1 MPHYALTAVGPD
13 QPGILAALTEP
24 LVKLRCNLEDTSAT
38 ILRGHFTLMMVVGV
52 PDDIELETMLRE
64 VRARCDALEIRVDAR
79 PLQRLGGPTPVSTH
93 VLSLYGADKPGIV
106 FKVAE
111 VLSRRAVN
119 MLDLD
124 TRLVGRAGRPIY
136 AMLLEVQLPDGLTEA
151 ELRGDLDALSR
162 ELLVDISLRPIEER

>member
-1 MPHYALTAVGPD
+1 MTHYALTAVGPD

-38 ILRGHFTLMMVVGV
+38 ILRGYFTLMMVVGV
-52 PDDIELETMLRE
+52 PDDTDLDTMLRE
-64 VRARCDALEIRVDAR
+64 VRARCDALDIRIDVR
-79 PLQRLGGPTPVSTH
+79 PLPKLAGPVPVSTH
-93 VLSLYGADKPGIV
+93 VLSVYGADKPGIV

-111 VLSRRAVN
+111 LLSRRAVN

-136 AMLLEVQLPDGLTEA
+136 AMLLEVQLPEGLPETQ
-151 ELRGDLDALSR
+151 LREDLDALGR
-162 ELLVDISLRPIEER
+162 ELLVDTSLRPIEER

>member
-24 LVKLRCNLEDTSAT
+24 LVQLRCNLEDTSAT
-38 ILRGHFTLMMVVGV
+38 ILRGYFTLMMVVGV
-52 PDDIELETMLRE
+52 PDDIELDAMLRA
-64 VRARCDALEIRVDAR
+64 VRGRCDALDIRIDVR
-79 PLQRLGGPTPVSTH
+79 PLPQLGGPTRVSTH

-111 VLSRRAVN
+111 LLSKRAVN

-136 AMLLEVQLPDGLTEA
+136 AMLLEVQLPERLTEA
-151 ELRGDLDALSR
+151 QLREDLDGLGR
-162 ELLVDISLRPIEER
+162 DLLVDISLRPIEER